1 MALRSWAGRP
11 RRRGRPPSSAVAAIL
26 PPTGDWPAL
35 APGPATITWRRAGD
49 ARLLLAAG
57 YALLLQVS
65 HPTVGAGVSEH
76 SRFRSDPWG
85 RLLRTLDYS
94 YTMVYG
100 GPDRAGEMGRRIR
113 GYHKQIS
120 GTTPDGRR
128 YHALEPEAY
137 AWVHATLAEAIVTG
151 HARFGRP
158 FTDIQRQSFWEEW
171 RSVGRLLGVRERD
184 LPGGWQEFS
193 DYFKQMVHSRL
204 CHTPAVDDVLSALGA
219 PTPPSVA
226 GLYGAGWAVARMPLG
241 HVIELTT
248 IGLLPPALRRRF
260 GVGWTWRREL
270 ELRALS
276 ATLRASTPV
285 APSWVRN
292 TGPDYLRWR
301 REALARGDV
310 ASAVLPDR
318 SGARSAGA
326 RAAPAQLAAQAQVG
340 SPAQVA
346 PPAQAAAAA
355 QVASPA
361 SSVADRAAAT

>member
-1 MALRSWAGRP
+1 M
-11 RRRGRPPSSAVAAIL
+11 
-26 PPTGDWPAL
+26 
-35 APGPATITWRRAGD
+35 
-49 ARLLLAAG
+49 LAAG

-113 GYHKQIS
+113 AYHKQIS

-158 FTDIQRQSFWEEW
+158 FTEIQRQCFWEEW

-184 LPGGWQEFS
+184 LPGDWPEFCA
-193 DYFKQMVHSRL
+193 YFEQIVQTRL
-204 CHTPAVDDVLSALGA
+204 CHTPAVDDVLGALGA
-219 PTPPSVA
+219 PAPPAAA
-226 GLYGAGWAVARMPLG
+226 GLYGVSWAFARTPLG
-241 HVIELTT
+241 HILELTT
-248 IGLLPPALRRRF
+248 IGLLPPVLRRRF
-260 GVGWTWRREL
+260 GAGWSWRREL

-276 ATLRASTPV
+276 ATLRAGTPV

-310 ASAVLPDR
+310 ASGVLP
-318 SGARSAGA
+318 ARIEALSAGV
-326 RAAPAQLAAQAQVG
+326 APA
-340 SPAQVA
+340 PA
-346 PPAQAAAAA
+346 PDQAAA
-355 QVASPA
+355 VAP
-361 SSVADRAAAT
+361 SVADSAAAT